1 MFDSSQYELLD
12 FGDGRKLERFGGY
25 VIDRP
30 SPAAERTLR
39 HAETRVWPSA
49 DARFERTTRDEG
61 EWHVAREAD
70 SPWIVEH
77 GDWRL
82 ELKRTEFGHVGVFPE
97 QAENWDWLA
106 RQVRSAGRPLKV
118 LNLFAY
124 TGASTL
130 AAAAAGASV
139 VHVDAARN
147 TVAWASRNARQSGL
161 AEAPIRWIVE
171 DAARFVRR
179 EVRRGNHYDAVI
191 LDPPSY
197 GHGPKGEPWKLG
209 EHLLPLLRECAVL
222 LGLQPASASTRQP
235 ARIQAGAELAAQVAD
250 ARAQAEGTSPAFV
263 LLTCHSP
270 GFGPAELGACL
281 SEAFFGS
288 CGPRVEAK
296 RLKLRAGDGRTL
308 DAGVV
313 ARWTALA

>member
-1 MFDSSQYELLD
+1 MFDPSQYELLD
-12 FGDGRKLERFGGY
+12 FGEGRKLERFGGC

-30 SPAAERTLR
+30 SPAAEGAACALDK
-39 HAETRVWPSA
+39 RVWSRA
-49 DARFERTTRDEG
+49 DARFERIAHDEG
-61 EWHVAREAD
+61 EWQVARE
-70 SPWIVEH
+70 SQEPWFVEH
-77 GDWRL
+77 GAWRL

-97 QAENWDWLA
+97 QAENWDWLE
-106 RQVRSAGRPLKV
+106 RQTRAAGRPLKI

-147 TVAWASRNARQSGL
+147 TVGWASRNARHSDL

-179 EVRRGNHYDAVI
+179 EVRRGNTYDAVI

-209 EHLLPLLRECAVL
+209 EQLMPLLCDCAVL
-222 LGLQPASASTRQP
+222 LGLQPAPAAVAAKASMR
-235 ARIQAGAELAAQVAD
+235 AASDVAGAADRDDVVSQEHAA
-250 ARAQAEGTSPAFV
+250 AFV

-281 SEAFFGS
+281 SDAFFGS

-296 RLKLRAGDGRTL
+296 RLKLRVGDGRSL

-313 ARWTALA
+313 ARWSAVT